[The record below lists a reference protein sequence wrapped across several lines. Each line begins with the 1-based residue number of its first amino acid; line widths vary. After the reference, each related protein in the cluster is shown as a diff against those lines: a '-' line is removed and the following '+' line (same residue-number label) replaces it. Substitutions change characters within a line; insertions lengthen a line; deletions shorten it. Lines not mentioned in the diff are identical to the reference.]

1 MHIIITKNAENWEK
15 YRILRNKCAKMTKRV
30 KREYFSNLNITSVTD
45 NKMFWKTVKPFFS
58 EKNTTRPK
66 ITIVEKDKV
75 VTNNCEIAGI
85 MNEYFVNITKNLNIP
100 NIVLESTPGNLNS
113 LNVDHI
119 DEIILS
125 YNKHPSIQKIKEMVN
140 STVSFRFDK
149 TNETH
154 ISNEILALNSGK
166 ASGPDNIPSKVLKY
180 AMEVIKS
187 PLALLF
193 NNCVDECH
201 FPSDLKYADV
211 TPLFKKGNN
220 TNKENYRPISILPS
234 ISKIY
239 ERQIFKQISNFV
251 STILSPYLCGFRK
264 GFNTQHA
271 LLRLKSNLNK
281 SLDKKEKVGLF
292 LMDLSKAFDC
302 ISHDLLIA
310 KLNAYGFEKSA
321 LKLIYSYLKGRKQR
335 VKINIEYSSWADIL
349 NGVPQ
354 GSVLGPLLFNIF
366 TNDLFY
372 FVENSNIY
380 NFADD
385 NTLSVAD
392 ANLETVINKLESD
405 INYLDI
411 WFKENGLLLNETKCQ
426 FMIAES
432 SNARRDPLKIN
443 VHNKEIEEVKKVK
456 LLGITLDNNMSMMD
470 HIRNLCKRAGAKL
483 SALAR
488 ISPFINEQ
496 KRIILMKSFI
506 VSQFNY
512 CPIIWMYCQRRSN
525 NLINKI
531 HERALRIAYN
541 DYVSSFDSLLG
552 KDQSVTFHQRN
563 IQSLCLE
570 IYKTTQNINPSF
582 MKEVFTIKNQT
593 YNTRKQYLLYPNP
606 HTVAYGLNT
615 FGYRGS
621 LIWSSLPK
629 EIQNTN
635 DISEFKEFVS
645 ENVNHVCK
653 CNLCKPYIQNIG
665 YIE

>member
-1 MHIIITKNAENWEK
+1 
-15 YRILRNKCAKMTKRV
+15 
-30 KREYFSNLNITSVTD
+30 
-45 NKMFWKTVKPFFS
+45 
-58 EKNTTRPK
+58 
-66 ITIVEKDKV
+66 
-75 VTNNCEIAGI
+75 
-85 MNEYFVNITKNLNIP
+85 
-100 NIVLESTPGNLNS
+100 
-113 LNVDHI
+113 
-119 DEIILS
+119 
-125 YNKHPSIQKIKEMVN
+125 
-140 STVSFRFDK
+140 
-149 TNETH
+149 
-154 ISNEILALNSGK
+154 
-166 ASGPDNIPSKVLKY
+166 
-180 AMEVIKS
+180 
-187 PLALLF
+187 
-193 NNCVDECH
+193 
-201 FPSDLKYADV
+201 
-211 TPLFKKGNN
+211 
-220 TNKENYRPISILPS
+220 
-234 ISKIY
+234 
-239 ERQIFKQISNFV
+239 
-251 STILSPYLCGFRK
+251 
-264 GFNTQHA
+264 
-271 LLRLKSNLNK
+271 
-281 SLDKKEKVGLF
+281 
-292 LMDLSKAFDC
+292 MDLSKAFDC
-302 ISHDLLIA
+302 IPHDLLIA

-335 VKINIEYSSWADIL
+335 VKINIEYSSWDDIL

-411 WFKENGLLLNETKCQ
+411 WFKENDLLLNETKCQ

-432 SNARRDPLKIN
+432 SNSRCELQKIN
-443 VHNKEIEEVKKVK
+443 VHNKEIEEVKQVK
-456 LLGITLDNNMSMMD
+456 LLGITFDNNMSMTD

-488 ISPFINEQ
+488 ISPFLNEQ
-496 KRIILMKSFI
+496 KRVILMKSFI

-541 DYVSSFDSLLG
+541 DFVSSFDSLLE
-552 KDQSVTFHQRN
+552 KDESITFHQRN

-570 IYKTTQNINPSF
+570 IYKTTQNINPTF
-582 MKEVFTIKNQT
+582 MNEIFTIKNQT

-635 DISEFKEFVS
+635 DISTFKEFVS
-645 ENVNHVCK
+645 ENINLVCK
-653 CNLCKPYIQNIG
+653 CNLCKSYIRGFG

>member
-1 MHIIITKNAENWEK
+1 
-15 YRILRNKCAKMTKRV
+15 
-30 KREYFSNLNITSVTD
+30 
-45 NKMFWKTVKPFFS
+45 
-58 EKNTTRPK
+58 
-66 ITIVEKDKV
+66 
-75 VTNNCEIAGI
+75 
-85 MNEYFVNITKNLNIP
+85 
-100 NIVLESTPGNLNS
+100 
-113 LNVDHI
+113 
-119 DEIILS
+119 
-125 YNKHPSIQKIKEMVN
+125 
-140 STVSFRFDK
+140 
-149 TNETH
+149 
-154 ISNEILALNSGK
+154 
-166 ASGPDNIPSKVLKY
+166 
-180 AMEVIKS
+180 
-187 PLALLF
+187 
-193 NNCVDECH
+193 
-201 FPSDLKYADV
+201 
-211 TPLFKKGNN
+211 
-220 TNKENYRPISILPS
+220 
-234 ISKIY
+234 
-239 ERQIFKQISNFV
+239 
-251 STILSPYLCGFRK
+251 
-264 GFNTQHA
+264 
-271 LLRLKSNLNK
+271 
-281 SLDKKEKVGLF
+281 
-292 LMDLSKAFDC
+292 MDLSKAFDC

-366 TNDLFY
+366 TNDVFY

-392 ANLETVINKLESD
+392 LETVINKLESD

-432 SNARRDPLKIN
+432 SNSRRDPLKLN
-443 VHNKEIEEVKKVK
+443 VHNKEIEEVKQVK
-456 LLGITLDNNMSMMD
+456 LLGITLDNNMSMVD

-488 ISPFINEQ
+488 ISPFLNEQ

-506 VSQFNY
+506 ISQFNY

-582 MKEVFTIKNQT
+582 MKEVFAIKNQT